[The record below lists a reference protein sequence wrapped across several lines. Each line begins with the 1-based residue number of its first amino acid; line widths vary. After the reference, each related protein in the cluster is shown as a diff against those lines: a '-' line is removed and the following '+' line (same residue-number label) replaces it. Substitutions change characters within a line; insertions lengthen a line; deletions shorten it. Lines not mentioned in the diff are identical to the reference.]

1 MMETIAILRKFW
13 LAILGLGLFGLIS
26 FFADIQQIAQSF
38 SSFFRNIKNWWTE
51 TLPTQKLL
59 GPIARDKNKLVIF
72 VRDLFITPQTPIYA
86 REGVNGPVGTV
97 PNVLELWPRVEGL
110 SLAKLLNTLGQ
121 ANKTKNIEIIEM
133 SKDTGIWNCNLIV
146 IGAQTQKC
154 FDFYQ
159 RMDEV
164 AYRVDRNHIR
174 NNLTSKVV
182 QRSPVFGYGII
193 LKCKNPF
200 VSNGKGV
207 AFLLGGYGVLG
218 TEAAIYYFTK
228 NAAKLGKEFGSKSF
242 GVIVKASV
250 TAGVESTQRLKK
262 FDKKF

>member
-1 MMETIAILRKFW
+1 MAILRKFW
-13 LAILGLGLFGLIS
+13 LAILGLGVFGLIS
-26 FFADIQQIAQSF
+26 FFANIHQIAQFFYSF
-38 SSFFRNIKNWWTE
+38 VKNIKDWWTKA
-51 TLPTQKLL
+51 LPTQRLL
-59 GPIARDKNKLVIF
+59 GPIAKDKNKLVIF
-72 VRDLFITPQTPIYA
+72 VRDLFITPQTPIYS
-86 REGVNGPVGTV
+86 RDGINGLIGVV

-121 ANKTKNIEIIEM
+121 ANKTKNIEVIEM
-133 SKDTGIWNCNLIV
+133 GKDTGIWNCNLII

-164 AYRVDRNHIR
+164 AYSVDRNHIR
-174 NNLTSKVV
+174 NNLTGKVV
-182 QRSPVFGYGII
+182 RRLPGFGYGII

-200 VSNGKGV
+200 VSDEKGV

-242 GVIVKASV
+242 GVIVKASA

-262 FDKKF
+262 FDKQF